1 MHRTHE
7 EILVKYEKEQI
18 NKDQTYKTIAK
29 KWKNINKALNEKTV
43 GDGLLEILNNI
54 DKDKEKSTDEKL
66 KKEDF
71 NFPFG
76 DDIDNLKMAESQL
89 DKNTKS
95 INDFDKKI
103 QDLTSITNNV
113 KEKVDGEVEEISG
126 LKTDILN
133 IKNDS
138 ELKLAESNKLI
149 TDKIKNQFQGE
160 LSDGE
165 ARIQENEQICE
176 ELSKEIQE
184 LYVKINELDGEA
196 NKKIVTYRIKQREYD
211 DLLHQFNLLKESFND
226 TSNENERL
234 KKTLE
239 ERNLQSAT
247 LDTEIEDL
255 KQVIAKLTDARV
267 ILNRYF
273 SIHYENFTEEEKKL
287 IGEIEGNT
295 FPGYYNNN
303 PVVPDLKIPE
313 EKVENP
319 NKPNIDLAKIAK
331 KNNIEMRNTGKIMN
345 AEEYEDYR
353 GVLRSKAQPQVSSV
367 MQSQNRYNRSYV
379 GPDDDYWYEK
389 KK

>member
-1 MHRTHE
+1 
-7 EILVKYEKEQI
+7 
-18 NKDQTYKTIAK
+18 
-29 KWKNINKALNEKTV
+29 
-43 GDGLLEILNNI
+43 
-54 DKDKEKSTDEKL
+54 
-66 KKEDF
+66 
-71 NFPFG
+71 
-76 DDIDNLKMAESQL
+76 MAESQL
-89 DKNTKS
+89 QKNTLRLGEFEK
-95 INDFDKKI
+95 NI

-126 LKTDILN
+126 LKTDIIN

-149 TDKIKNQFQGE
+149 TDKIKNQFKDE

-176 ELSKEIQE
+176 ELSKEIQD
-184 LYVKINELDGEA
+184 LYIKINELDGEA
-196 NKKIVTYRIKQREYD
+196 NKKIVTFRLKQREYD

-239 ERNLQSAT
+239 QRNVQSAT
-247 LDTEIEDL
+247 LDAEIEDL
-255 KQVIAKLTDARV
+255 KQVIAKLTDARL

-273 SIHYENFTEEEKKL
+273 SIHYENFTDEEKKL
-287 IGEIEGNT
+287 IAEIEGNT

-303 PVVPDLKIPE
+303 PVVPDLKVPE

-319 NKPNIDLAKIAK
+319 NKPNIDLVNISK
-331 KNNIEMRNTGKIMN
+331 KNNIEMRNTGNTGKILN
-345 AEEYEDYR
+345 AQEYEDYR
-353 GVLRSKAQPQVSSV
+353 GQLRSKAPPQVSSV

>member
-1 MHRTHE
+1 
-7 EILVKYEKEQI
+7 
-18 NKDQTYKTIAK
+18 
-29 KWKNINKALNEKTV
+29 
-43 GDGLLEILNNI
+43 
-54 DKDKEKSTDEKL
+54 
-66 KKEDF
+66 
-71 NFPFG
+71 
-76 DDIDNLKMAESQL
+76 MAESQL

-247 LDTEIEDL
+247 LDSEIEDL

>member
-1 MHRTHE
+1 
-7 EILVKYEKEQI
+7 
-18 NKDQTYKTIAK
+18 
-29 KWKNINKALNEKTV
+29 
-43 GDGLLEILNNI
+43 
-54 DKDKEKSTDEKL
+54 
-66 KKEDF
+66 
-71 NFPFG
+71 
-76 DDIDNLKMAESQL
+76 MAESQL
-89 DKNTKS
+89 QKNTLRLGEFEK
-95 INDFDKKI
+95 NI
-103 QDLTSITNNV
+103 QELTSITNNV

-126 LKTDILN
+126 LKTDIIN

-149 TDKIKNQFQGE
+149 TDKIKNQFKDE

-176 ELSKEIQE
+176 ELSKEIQD

-196 NKKIVTYRIKQREYD
+196 NKKIVTFRLKQREYD

-239 ERNLQSAT
+239 QRNLQSAT
-247 LDTEIEDL
+247 LDAEIEDL
-255 KQVIAKLTDARV
+255 KQVIAKLTDARL

-273 SIHYENFTEEEKKL
+273 SIHYENFTDEEKKL
-287 IGEIEGNT
+287 IAEIEGNT

-303 PVVPDLKIPE
+303 PVVPDLKVPE

-319 NKPNIDLAKIAK
+319 NKPNIDLVNISK
-331 KNNIEMRNTGKIMN
+331 KNNIEMRNTGNTGKILN
-345 AEEYEDYR
+345 AQEYDDYR
-353 GVLRSKAQPQVSSV
+353 GQLRSKAPPQVSSM

>member
-1 MHRTHE
+1 MAENQLQKNTLRLGE
-7 EILVKYEKEQI
+7 FE
-18 NKDQTYKTIAK
+18 
-29 KWKNINKALNEKTV
+29 KNIQE
-43 GDGLLEILNNI
+43 
-54 DKDKEKSTDEKL
+54 
-66 KKEDF
+66 
-71 NFPFG
+71 
-76 DDIDNLKMAESQL
+76 
-89 DKNTKS
+89 
-95 INDFDKKI
+95 
-103 QDLTSITNNV
+103 LTSITNNV

-126 LKTDILN
+126 LKTDIIN

-149 TDKIKNQFQGE
+149 TDKIKNQFKDE

-176 ELSKEIQE
+176 ELSKEIQD

-196 NKKIVTYRIKQREYD
+196 NKKIVTFRLKQREYD

-239 ERNLQSAT
+239 QRNLQSAT
-247 LDTEIEDL
+247 LDAEIEDL
-255 KQVIAKLTDARV
+255 KQVIAKLTDARL

-273 SIHYENFTEEEKKL
+273 SIHYENFTDEEKKL
-287 IGEIEGNT
+287 IAEIEGNT

-303 PVVPDLKIPE
+303 PVVPDLKVPE

-319 NKPNIDLAKIAK
+319 NKPNIDLVNISK
-331 KNNIEMRNTGKIMN
+331 KNNIGMRNTGKIMN
-345 AEEYEDYR
+345 AEEYEEYQ
-353 GVLRSKAQPQVSSV
+353 GKLKAKAMPQVSSV

>member
-1 MHRTHE
+1 
-7 EILVKYEKEQI
+7 
-18 NKDQTYKTIAK
+18 
-29 KWKNINKALNEKTV
+29 
-43 GDGLLEILNNI
+43 
-54 DKDKEKSTDEKL
+54 
-66 KKEDF
+66 
-71 NFPFG
+71 
-76 DDIDNLKMAESQL
+76 MAESQL
-89 DKNTKS
+89 QKNTLRLGEFEK
-95 INDFDKKI
+95 NI
-103 QDLTSITNNV
+103 QELTSITNNV

-126 LKTDILN
+126 LKTDIIN

-149 TDKIKNQFQGE
+149 TDKIKNQFKDE

-176 ELSKEIQE
+176 ELSKEIQD

-196 NKKIVTYRIKQREYD
+196 NKKIVTFRLKQREYD

-239 ERNLQSAT
+239 QRNLQSAT
-247 LDTEIEDL
+247 LDAEIEDL
-255 KQVIAKLTDARV
+255 KQVIAKLTDARL

-273 SIHYENFTEEEKKL
+273 SIHYENFTDEEKKL
-287 IGEIEGNT
+287 IAEIEGNT

-303 PVVPDLKIPE
+303 PVVPDLKVPE

-319 NKPNIDLAKIAK
+319 NKPNIDLVNISK
-331 KNNIEMRNTGKIMN
+331 KNNIEMRNTGNTGKILN
-345 AEEYEDYR
+345 AQEYDDYR
-353 GVLRSKAQPQVSSV
+353 GQLRSKAPPQVSSM

-379 GPDDDYWYEK
+379 GPVDDYWYEK

>member
-1 MHRTHE
+1 
-7 EILVKYEKEQI
+7 
-18 NKDQTYKTIAK
+18 
-29 KWKNINKALNEKTV
+29 
-43 GDGLLEILNNI
+43 
-54 DKDKEKSTDEKL
+54 
-66 KKEDF
+66 
-71 NFPFG
+71 
-76 DDIDNLKMAESQL
+76 MAESQL
-89 DKNTKS
+89 QKNTLRLGEFEK
-95 INDFDKKI
+95 NI
-103 QDLTSITNNV
+103 QELTSITNNV

-126 LKTDILN
+126 LKTDIIN

-149 TDKIKNQFQGE
+149 TDKIKNQFKDE

-176 ELSKEIQE
+176 ELSKEIQD
-184 LYVKINELDGEA
+184 LYIKINELDGEA
-196 NKKIVTYRIKQREYD
+196 NKKIVTFRLKQREYD

-239 ERNLQSAT
+239 QRNLQSAT
-247 LDTEIEDL
+247 LDAEIEDL
-255 KQVIAKLTDARV
+255 KQVIAKLTDARL

-273 SIHYENFTEEEKKL
+273 SIHYENFTDEEKKL
-287 IGEIEGNT
+287 IAEIEGNT

-303 PVVPDLKIPE
+303 PVVPDLKVPE

-319 NKPNIDLAKIAK
+319 NKPNIDLVNISK
-331 KNNIEMRNTGKIMN
+331 KNNIEMRNTGNTGKILN
-345 AEEYEDYR
+345 AQEYEDYR
-353 GVLRSKAQPQVSSV
+353 GQLRSKAPPQVSSV

>member
-1 MHRTHE
+1 
-7 EILVKYEKEQI
+7 
-18 NKDQTYKTIAK
+18 
-29 KWKNINKALNEKTV
+29 
-43 GDGLLEILNNI
+43 
-54 DKDKEKSTDEKL
+54 
-66 KKEDF
+66 
-71 NFPFG
+71 
-76 DDIDNLKMAESQL
+76 MAESQL
-89 DKNTKS
+89 QKNTLRLGEFEK
-95 INDFDKKI
+95 NI

-126 LKTDILN
+126 LKTDIIN

-149 TDKIKNQFQGE
+149 TDKIKNQFKDE

-176 ELSKEIQE
+176 ELSKEIQD

-196 NKKIVTYRIKQREYD
+196 NKKIVTFRLKQREYD

-239 ERNLQSAT
+239 QRNVQSAT
-247 LDTEIEDL
+247 LDAEIEDL
-255 KQVIAKLTDARV
+255 KQVIAKLTDARL

-273 SIHYENFTEEEKKL
+273 SIHYENFTDEEKKL
-287 IGEIEGNT
+287 IAEIEGNT

-303 PVVPDLKIPE
+303 PVVPDLKVPE

-319 NKPNIDLAKIAK
+319 NKPNIDLVNISK
-331 KNNIEMRNTGKIMN
+331 KNNIEMRNTGNTGKILN
-345 AEEYEDYR
+345 AQEYEDYR
-353 GVLRSKAQPQVSSV
+353 GQLRSKAPPQVSSV

>member
-1 MHRTHE
+1 M
-7 EILVKYEKEQI
+7 
-18 NKDQTYKTIAK
+18 A
-29 KWKNINKALNEKTV
+29 
-43 GDGLLEILNNI
+43 
-54 DKDKEKSTDEKL
+54 
-66 KKEDF
+66 
-71 NFPFG
+71 
-76 DDIDNLKMAESQL
+76 DNQL
-89 DKNTKS
+89 QKNTMRLGE
-95 INDFDKKI
+95 FEKKI

-113 KEKVDGEVEEISG
+113 KAKVDGEVEEISG

-149 TDKIKNQFQGE
+149 TDKIKNQFGSE

-176 ELSKEIQE
+176 ELTKEIQD
-184 LYVKINELDGEA
+184 LYIKINELDSQA
-196 NKKIVTYRIKQREYD
+196 NQKIVTYRLKKREYE
-211 DLLHQFNLLKESFND
+211 DLLHQFTLLKESFND

-239 ERNLQSAT
+239 KRNLQTKT
-247 LDTEIEDL
+247 LDSEIEDL
-255 KQVIAKLTDARV
+255 KQVIAKLTDARI

-273 SIHYENFTEEEKKL
+273 SIHYENFTDEEKKL
-287 IGEIEGNT
+287 IAEIEGNT

-303 PVVPDLKIPE
+303 PVVPDLKMTE

-319 NKPNIDLAKIAK
+319 NKPNINLVNISK
-331 KNNIEMRNTGKIMN
+331 KNKVEMRNTGKIMN
-345 AEEYEDYR
+345 QEEYDEYR
-353 GVLRSKAQPQVSSV
+353 GQLRSKAPPQLSSV
-367 MQSQNRYNRSYV
+367 MQSQNRYNRNYV